1 MRGYL
6 YFSVFICGMV
16 SLAAEFC
23 ASRLL
28 GNVFGT
34 SNLVWAAII
43 GLVLVYLTVG
53 YFVGGRL
60 ADRSPEPRT
69 LFGVIGIAAFSLGI
83 VPFIAQPVLRAAAAA
98 FDGLVL
104 SIMFAAFV
112 SVIVLFTLPVTM
124 LGMVSPFAIRLLLDD
139 PRRAGNVSG
148 NVYGVSTIGSVLGAF
163 LPVLLL
169 FPLIGT
175 SRTIFLISGLLLL
188 VALIGLARYSSRN
201 SAVVALAALLA
212 LPAMAVATDFAVKKT
227 PGQIYEGE
235 SAYNYIE
242 VLQDNKGYRYLRLND
257 GQGVHSEWHP
267 VELFYGGPWELF
279 LAGPF
284 LNPPPS
290 TLQDV
295 KRIAI
300 VGLAAGTT
308 ARQATAVFGPVPIDG
323 YEIDPK
329 IVDVGRKYFGM
340 NMPNLD
346 VQITDGRYG
355 LASSPQRYSL
365 IVVDAYPHLTTREF
379 FQMAYDHL
387 DANGVLAINVGR
399 APDDRRLIRDL
410 SATIGTVFPSV
421 YVMDI
426 PNTFNSIIYATR
438 QPTTLANLLA
448 NALALQNDHDAPP
461 LLQAV
466 TASAYL
472 NQMPLQPGG
481 TVYTDDRAPIEWVTN
496 NMIISFLLGNNLEV
510 LK

>member
-1 MRGYL
+1 MRVYL
-6 YFSVFICGMV
+6 YLTVFTCGMV

-34 SNLVWAAII
+34 SNLVWAVII

-69 LFGVIGIAAFSLGI
+69 LFIIISIAAFSLGV
-83 VPFIAQPVLRAAAAA
+83 VPFIAQPVLRSAASA

-104 SIMFAAFV
+104 SIMFAAFAG
-112 SVIVLFTLPVTM
+112 VIVLFTVPVTL

-139 PRRAGNVSG
+139 PRHAGNVSG

-175 SRTIFLISGLLLL
+175 SRTIYLISGLLLV
-188 VALIGLARYSSRN
+188 VAVIGLARYASTR
-201 SAVVALAALLA
+201 SAGVGLVALLA
-212 LPAMAVATDFAVKKT
+212 LLGMSAATDFTVKKT

-242 VLQDNKGYRYLRLND
+242 VVQNDKGYRFLRLND

-267 VELFYGGPWELF
+267 TELFYCGPWELF

-284 LNPPPS
+284 LNAPPFTP
-290 TLQDV
+290 QDV
-295 KRIAI
+295 GRIAI

-308 ARQATAVFGPVPIDG
+308 ARQATAVFGPIPIDG

-329 IVDVGRKYFGM
+329 IVEIGRRYFGM
-340 NMPNLD
+340 TMPNLA
-346 VQITDGRYG
+346 VHVTDGRYG
-355 LASSPQRYSL
+355 LASSPDTYSL
-365 IVVDAYPHLTTREF
+365 IVVDAYRPPYIPPHLTTREF
-379 FQMAYDHL
+379 FQIAYDHL

-399 APDDRRLIRDL
+399 APGDRRLIQDL
-410 SATIGTVFPSV
+410 SAT
-421 YVMDI
+421 
-426 PNTFNSIIYATR
+426 
-438 QPTTLANLLA
+438 L
-448 NALALQNDHDAPP
+448 
-461 LLQAV
+461 
-466 TASAYL
+466 
-472 NQMPLQPGG
+472 
-481 TVYTDDRAPIEWVTN
+481 
-496 NMIISFLLGNNLEV
+496 
-510 LK
+510 